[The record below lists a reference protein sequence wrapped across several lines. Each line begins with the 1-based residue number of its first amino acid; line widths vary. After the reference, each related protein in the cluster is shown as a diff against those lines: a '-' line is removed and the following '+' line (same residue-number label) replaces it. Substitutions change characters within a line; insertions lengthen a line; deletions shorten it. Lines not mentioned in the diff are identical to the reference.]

1 MNFLLAMFYVL
12 AVVGVI
18 VGAVLLGF
26 GFSICLEWWY
36 DFVCR
41 KTGGG
46 FLSFIIGI
54 PLPIIVVAI
63 IMLGLILK

>member
-12 AVVGVI
+12 AVVGII
-18 VGAVLLGF
+18 VGPVLLGF
-26 GFSICLEWWY
+26 GIAICLEWWH
-36 DFVCR
+36 DFVFR